1 MDLIVKLEEICA
13 KGDLRMTNQ
22 RRVIAEVL
30 MESNDH
36 PSIEEILERAQVKD
50 TKVSLPTVYRTVKLL
65 EDAGMLEKHLLK
77 DGRTL
82 YEDKIG
88 EHHDHLIDVTTGDV
102 VEFVSEEIEALQ
114 KLIADK
120 LGYQLVDHRLELYG
134 IPKKKSED

>member
-1 MDLIVKLEEICA
+1 MDLVKKLEEICL
-13 KGDLRMTNQ
+13 KSDLRMTNQ

-30 MESNDH
+30 MDSDDH
-36 PSIEEILERAQVKD
+36 PSIEVILDRAKMRD
-50 TKVSLPTVYRTVKLL
+50 SRVSLPTVYRTVKLL
-65 EDAGMLEKHLLK
+65 EDADMLEKHLLK

-114 KLIADK
+114 EAIADK
-120 LGYQLVDHRLELYG
+120 LGYKLVDHRLELYAV
-134 IPKKKSED
+134 PKNSK

>member
-1 MDLIVKLEEICA
+1 MDLVKKLEEICL
-13 KGDLRMTNQ
+13 KSDLRMTNQ

-30 MESNDH
+30 MDSDDH
-36 PSIEEILERAQVKD
+36 PSIEVILDRAKMRD
-50 TKVSLPTVYRTVKLL
+50 SRVSLPTVYRTVKLL
-65 EDAGMLEKHLLK
+65 EDADMLEKHLLK

-114 KLIADK
+114 EAIADK
-120 LGYQLVDHRLELYG
+120 LGYKLVDHRLELYA
-134 IPKKKSED
+134 IPKNSK